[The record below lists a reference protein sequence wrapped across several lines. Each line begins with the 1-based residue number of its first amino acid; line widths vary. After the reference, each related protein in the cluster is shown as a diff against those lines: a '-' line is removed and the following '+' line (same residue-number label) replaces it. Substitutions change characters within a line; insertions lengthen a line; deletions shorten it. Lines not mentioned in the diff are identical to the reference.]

1 VSALDLLRFSA
12 GALRGHRLRTGLS
25 LLGVAIGVAS
35 VILLTSL
42 GEGAR
47 LFVMGEFASLGSNL
61 AIVIP
66 GKTETT
72 GAAPFISTSP
82 NDLTV
87 EDTEALVRRIPRV
100 RRAAPIAIGGA
111 AVRAGDRSR
120 EVPVIGTTGEFLDI
134 RNLTM
139 AVGRFLPAGEAGE
152 ESRACVIGSM
162 VQSELFEGR
171 NPLGKTLRIGE
182 YRFRVVGVLGSR
194 GESIGMNVDDMVY
207 IPVETA
213 MRMFNTTSLFR
224 IIAEVNAYSEMDL
237 AKREILAVLRERH
250 GGEEDVTV
258 FTQDSV
264 LSSFGNI
271 LRMLTAA
278 LAGIAA
284 VSLAVAGIGIMNVM
298 LVTVVERTREIG
310 LLKALGVGR
319 GQILSVF
326 LVESALISLSGGVA
340 GLGAALGITAVARHA
355 FPEFPVQAPVWAVAA
370 ALGVSILVGVLFGAM
385 PARRAARL
393 DPIAALARR

>member
-1 VSALDLLRFSA
+1 MSALDLLRFSA

>member
-1 VSALDLLRFSA
+1 
-12 GALRGHRLRTGLS
+12 
-25 LLGVAIGVAS
+25 
-35 VILLTSL
+35 
-42 GEGAR
+42 
-47 LFVMGEFASLGSNL
+47 
-61 AIVIP
+61 
-66 GKTETT
+66 
-72 GAAPFISTSP
+72 
-82 NDLTV
+82 
-87 EDTEALVRRIPRV
+87 
-100 RRAAPIAIGGA
+100 
-111 AVRAGDRSR
+111 
-120 EVPVIGTTGEFLDI
+120 
-134 RNLTM
+134 
-139 AVGRFLPAGEAGE
+139 
-152 ESRACVIGSM
+152 M

>member
-1 VSALDLLRFSA
+1 
-12 GALRGHRLRTGLS
+12 
-25 LLGVAIGVAS
+25 VAIGVAS

-340 GLGAALGITAVARHA
+340 GVGAALGITAVARHA